1 MSKEEKRKL
10 EQLEKRKKDK
20 KNREECFDIL
30 EKTKLTEDQRKLLY
44 KSSDLGKEETSKQ
57 KIERAKRELQAG
69 IKISVDLDSLS
80 SRFKLKKKDWKE
92 DWNEEAEKELY
103 GNKFLDNEEESD
115 NEEET
120 EEKNQEEK
128 EGKEEKEVLEEK
140 EETPS
145 IEEPIEKIKE
155 TIVESKKEDM
165 KEEKEETPFL
175 TFDFSKGISQPV
187 VEMKEEENKEDEED
201 DEPQNKREMILKEFD
216 TLIDMISNEIKDKEL
231 ASKLITQT
239 TKLMDLVV
247 EDSDDEGEQ
256 GEEEE
261 IEEYQHREPIQVP
274 VPKTDTELIKEMI
287 EEADAK
293 KTPEEKEIK
302 YTKYFVLVERT
313 PEIQE
318 QREKLP
324 IYAEEQQ
331 IMEAI
336 EENDII
342 IICGETGSGKTTQ
355 IPQFLYEAGYSS
367 NMEKHPGMICVTQPR
382 RVAAVSTSQRVAQE
396 LNCGLGT
403 LVGYHVRYDNK
414 LSKETKLKF
423 VTDGILMQ
431 EIENDPLLL
440 KYSAIVL
447 DEAHERN
454 INTDILIGW
463 LSRFIP
469 QRNKM
474 AKNGDKSPDGVLITP
489 LKLVIMSATLRVKDF
504 TNNQKLFPTPPIVI
518 NIQSRQYPVTVH
530 FNKKTDFGDYVGA
543 CYNKV
548 CKIHN
553 KLPNGGILVILTGK
567 DEIDTV
573 VKKLKDFSEHRESQ
587 TEEIKLK
594 SKLIG
599 EKDIDK
605 FEEELIQG
613 LGDLSDDEDDTVKL
627 FEDNI
632 TDEDLKKEGEENM
645 KEYSMK
651 DKAQKLHV
659 LPLYSMLAPDKQ
671 LEVFKPPPEGH
682 RLVVVS
688 TNVSETSLTIPG
700 IRYVVDSGRVKDKE
714 YDKKTGISKY
724 QIKWVSKASA
734 NQRAGRSGRTG
745 PGHCYRLYSAAV
757 YDNQFPEF
765 NDPDIVKVP
774 IENVILQMKG
784 MGIQNI
790 SNFPFPTP
798 PDSSSIKVALNCLI
812 NIGAIDKESSLITKL
827 GKEIERYPVHPRLAK
842 MLALGNQ
849 NNCIDYVI
857 IIVAALTVQQIFLN
871 RPDSETD
878 ENKKYKAARKKFEDD
893 TSDLLAILKAVGGY
907 EFAKNKIQ
915 YCQDN
920 FLHIKNMK
928 EVHSLRAQLIKIQ
941 NGFNQ
946 EDKKPLLT
954 HNIVPSNSEQNSMIR
969 QIVCAGYVDQVAR
982 LATNDELE
990 KLGQNLK
997 RGNRPYISQSMGLS
1011 SPLYVHPSSYLVNK
1025 YPKYLVFTELT
1036 QSQTNFVYMRSVTEV
1051 DDKWLAYYGIPLCKL
1066 SDPLSERYNP
1076 EKDKIQCFVEPTFG
1090 EMSWKLSSI
1099 EIDYPAKKLG
1109 YYNIKRGYELQLFVK
1124 NFIEG
1129 KVFTDLS
1136 KHKDNLVHGPTELLN
1151 FNPPK
1156 HSKKL
1161 LEIFKEK
1168 MIFSKK
1174 QLNDIWKKDP
1184 SFLKKE
1190 YSEWLKPKAL
1200 SMLEWPPKK

>member
-1 MSKEEKRKL
+1 MTKEEKRKL
-10 EQLEKRKKDK
+10 EQIEKRKKDK
-20 KNREECFDIL
+20 KDREECFDIL
-30 EKTKLTEDQRKLLY
+30 EKTKISEEQRELLY
-44 KSSDLGKEETSKQ
+44 KSSNLGKEETSKQ
-57 KIERAKRELQAG
+57 KIERAKRELKAG
-69 IKISVDLDSLS
+69 IPVSVDLDSLS
-80 SRFKLKKKDWKE
+80 SRFKLKKKNWKDE
-92 DWNEEAEKELY
+92 WNEEAEKELY
-103 GNKFLDNEEESD
+103 GQIPFEDQSDSEEEKV
-115 NEEET
+115 EEEIK
-120 EEKNQEEK
+120 EQEVEIQEKNDEIIQEIE
-128 EGKEEKEVLEEK
+128 KEEKSEKNK
-140 EETPS
+140 EE
-145 IEEPIEKIKE
+145 
-155 TIVESKKEDM
+155 
-165 KEEKEETPFL
+165 PFL
-175 TFDFSKGISQPV
+175 TFDFSKGISETKK
-187 VEMKEEENKEDEED
+187 VEKEEKEETED
-201 DEPQNKREMILKEFD
+201 DEEPQTKREMILKEFE
-216 TLIDMISNEIKDKEL
+216 TLIDMISAEVQDKEL
-231 ASKLITQT
+231 ASKLIIQT
-239 TKLMDLVV
+239 TKLMDIVV
-247 EDSDDEGEQ
+247 EDSDDEGE
-256 GEEEE
+256 GENEQEQ
-261 IEEYQHREPIQVP
+261 EYIPQEPIVVP
-274 VPKTDTELIKEMI
+274 PPKTDTELIKEMI

-293 KTPEEKEIK
+293 KAPEEKEIK
-302 YTKYFVLVERT
+302 YTKYYVLVERD

-324 IYAEEQQ
+324 IYAEEQP
-331 IMEAI
+331 IMEAV

-355 IPQFLYEAGYSS
+355 IPQFLYEAGYST

-396 LNCGLGT
+396 LNCELGK

-414 LSKETKLKF
+414 LSKETKIKF

-474 AKNGDKSPDGVLITP
+474 AKKGDKSPDGKLITP
-489 LKLVIMSATLRVKDF
+489 LKLIIMSATLRVKDF
-504 TNNQKLFPTPPIVI
+504 TENQKLFPVPPIVI
-518 NIQSRQYPVTVH
+518 NIQSRQFPVTVH

-543 CYNKV
+543 CFNKI

-567 DEIDTV
+567 DEIDTL
-573 VKKLKDFSEHRESQ
+573 VKKLKDFSENKESELMKEQ
-587 TEEIKLK
+587 IKMK
-594 SKLIG
+594 SKLTG

-605 FEEELIQG
+605 FEEELIMG
-613 LGDLSDDEDDTVKL
+613 LGDLSDDEDDKVKL

-632 TDEDLKKEGEENM
+632 KDEKTIQEGEEKI
-645 KEYSMK
+645 KEITLNQK
-651 DKAQKLHV
+651 TEKLHV
-659 LPLYSMLAPDKQ
+659 LPLYSMLSPDKQ

-724 QIKWVSKASA
+724 VIKWVSKASA

-757 YDNQFPEF
+757 FDNQFAEF
-765 NDPDIVKVP
+765 NDPDIVKIP
-774 IENVILQMKG
+774 IENVILQMKN

-790 SNFPFPTP
+790 PNFPFPTP
-798 PDSSSIKVALNCLI
+798 PDSSSIKSALRCLI

-827 GKEIERYPVHPRLAK
+827 GKELEKYPVHPRLAK
-842 MLALGNQ
+842 MLALSNQ
-849 NNCIDYVI
+849 NSLLDYMI
-857 IIVAALTVQQIFLN
+857 IIVSAITVQQIFLN
-871 RPDSETD
+871 RPESEIE
-878 ENKKYKAARKKFEDD
+878 ENKKYKAVKKKFEDEK
-893 TSDLLAILKAVGGY
+893 SDLLAILKAVGGY
-907 EFAKNKIQ
+907 EFAKDKTK

-928 EVHSLRAQLIKIQ
+928 EVHSLRQQLIKIQ
-941 NGFNQ
+941 NGLNEENGKNQ
-946 EDKKPLLT
+946 LSY
-954 HNIVPSNSEQNSMIR
+954 NVSPSTADQDNLMR
-969 QIVCAGYVDQVAR
+969 QIICAGYVDQVAR

-990 KLGQNLK
+990 KLGDKLK

-1011 SPLYVHPSSYLVNK
+1011 SPLYIHPSSYLVNK
-1025 YPKYLVFTELT
+1025 YPKYIVYTELT
-1036 QSQTNFVYMRSVTEV
+1036 QSQSDFVYMRSCTEIE
-1051 DDKWLAYYGIPLCKL
+1051 DKWLAYYGIPLSKL
-1066 SDPLSERYNP
+1066 SEPLSEKYNP
-1076 EKDKIQCFVEPTFG
+1076 ERDRVTCFVEPTFG
-1090 EMSWKLSSI
+1090 DMSWKLSTI
-1099 EIDYPAKKLG
+1099 EVDYPSNKLG
-1109 YYNIKRGYELQLFVK
+1109 SLNIKRGYEIQLFLK
-1124 NFIEG
+1124 YLIEG

-1136 KHKDNLVHGPTELLN
+1136 KYKDHLTHSPNELLN
-1151 FNPPK
+1151 LNPPK

-1168 MIFSKK
+1168 SILSKS
-1174 QLNDIWKKDP
+1174 QLVEIWKNNP
-1184 SFLKKE
+1184 TFLKKE

-1200 SMLEWPPKK
+1200 SILEWPPKN